1 MWSRKKNRMQRK
13 KEKSENDKTLLKI
26 KSMIE
31 KNKNSI
37 RSLKYKAEQIF
48 QNVEQETEINT

>member
-1 MWSRKKNRMQRK
+1 MQRK

-26 KSMIE
+26 KSTIE